1 MFLSSQATFYTGVAR
16 MRETTWI
23 IDSKSG
29 ALTVEGLQQSELA
42 QLATDLLAPGK
53 QVNCARPINIE
64 PLRLSSAQA
73 MNGEPSL
80 RVFRIYHNSVVEGP
94 GRRSVLQTA
103 GCLLHCAGCIAVE
116 TWPLDSGVEMEVR
129 EVVERVLNP
138 EGEPRAGVTVL
149 GGEPFLQLDGLL
161 ALMKALKRRG
171 QHVTLYTGYT
181 LEELTSRCDAR
192 IEDILALTDIL
203 IDGPFVKEL
212 SENAGEWRGSTNQ
225 AIIYNPTR

>member
-1 MFLSSQATFYTGVAR
+1 

-23 IDSKSG
+23 IDAQSG

-64 PLRLSSAQA
+64 PLRLSSAHA
-73 MNGEPSL
+73 ANDEPSL
-80 RVFRIYHNSVVEGP
+80 RVFRVYHNSVVEGP

-103 GCLLHCAGCIAVE
+103 GCLLRCVSCFAVE

-129 EVVERVLNP
+129 EVVERVLDP
-138 EGEPRAGVTVL
+138 VGEPRDGVTVL

-161 ALMKALKRRG
+161 ALMKALKHRG
-171 QHVTLYTGYT
+171 QHVTLYTGYM
-181 LEELTSRCDAR
+181 LEELISRRDAR
-192 IEDILALTDIL
+192 IEEIFALTDIL

-225 AIIYNPTR
+225 AVIYNPSR